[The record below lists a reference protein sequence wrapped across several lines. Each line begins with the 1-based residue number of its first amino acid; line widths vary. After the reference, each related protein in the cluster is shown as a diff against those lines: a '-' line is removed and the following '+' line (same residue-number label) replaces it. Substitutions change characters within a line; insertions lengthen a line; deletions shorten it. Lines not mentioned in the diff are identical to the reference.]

1 MEPCKDQSESRFQI
15 EELEERI
22 APSSANFPPGQFP
35 SGNPAQAPGLSNPNE
50 VPATNPSNS

>member
-1 MEPCKDQSESRFQI
+1 MQDETKKIQLDEV

-35 SGNPAQAPGLSNPNE
+35 SGNPAHAPGNSNPNE
-50 VPATNPSNS
+50 HPGKR

>member
-1 MEPCKDQSESRFQI
+1 MDDKAVLQLEV

-35 SGNPAQAPGLSNPNE
+35 GGNPANAPGNSNPNE
-50 VPATNPSNS
+50 APGNR

>member
-1 MEPCKDQSESRFQI
+1 MREEIQLEV

-35 SGNPAQAPGLSNPNE
+35 SGNPAQAPGQSNPNT
-50 VPATNPSNS
+50 VPANNPSNG